1 MLESRIFGPDED
13 SSRDSGKKNRTY
25 AASLTVRARW
35 GRIRFR
41 DASQEA
47 QYQRHV
53 LDEDIRLSIR
63 FLRIFFLV
71 FAFGAVCF
79 ITMNG
84 AFGRLGNDYLEVP
97 HSAAAQCGRRGR
109 PRARL
114 ARARARP
121 RPQAPLLGLHPCLRG
136 MDVFLSVRESPARQ
150 REGRSPAPWRW
161 PWELPRRH
169 TPSPQHP
176 HLPLTAAPPP
186 PRPEPRRPLRPVVRD
201 QLGGPRP
208 RQPRGD
214 HAGARAAGGAQA
226 RVLAAPRA
234 RPPARPPVVHARD
247 PRARVRVRLPE
258 GARTRARGDS
268 LPGDL
273 WRRRRHAAV
282 GSAHRRT
289 QPVCGGARQGARPA
303 AHVQLGLLPG
313 GGDLPLPTGVHV
325 GHPPLRHAVRR
336 LHRHLPDLAAVRHQL
351 RSVPQL
357 GRDADRLP
365 VRVQLPLPHRHARP
379 RAHAPPRLHPDDAD
393 RAPQRR
399 PPRGEHTAHT

>member
-63 FLRIFFLV
+63 CLRIFVLV

-97 HSAAAQCGRRGR
+97 HSAAAQCRRRRR

-136 MDVFLSVRESPARQ
+136 MDVFLSVREITRPAKGGPVARTMALAL
-150 REGRSPAPWRW
+150 GITAAAHTLAPSPAPPAHRRAASSA
-161 PWELPRRH
+161 PR
-169 TPSPQHP
+169 T
-176 HLPLTAAPPP
+176 LTAAS
-186 PRPEPRRPLRPVVRD
+186 
-201 QLGGPRP
+201 
-208 RQPRGD
+208 
-214 HAGARAAGGAQA
+214 
-226 RVLAAPRA
+226 
-234 RPPARPPVVHARD
+234 
-247 PRARVRVRLPE
+247 
-258 GARTRARGDS
+258 TC
-268 LPGDL
+268 
-273 WRRRRHAAV
+273 
-282 GSAHRRT
+282 GSRS
-289 QPVCGGARQGARPA
+289 
-303 AHVQLGLLPG
+303 
-313 GGDLPLPTGVHV
+313 TG
-325 GHPPLRHAVRR
+325 
-336 LHRHLPDLAAVRHQL
+336 
-351 RSVPQL
+351 
-357 GRDADRLP
+357 
-365 VRVQLPLPHRHARP
+365 
-379 RAHAPPRLHPDDAD
+379 
-393 RAPQRR
+393 RAPSSAASR
-399 PPRGEHTAHT
+399 

>member
-1 MLESRIFGPDED
+1 MPPPRPPSRP
-13 SSRDSGKKNRTY
+13 
-25 AASLTVRARW
+25 
-35 GRIRFR
+35 
-41 DASQEA
+41 
-47 QYQRHV
+47 
-53 LDEDIRLSIR
+53 
-63 FLRIFFLV
+63 
-71 FAFGAVCF
+71 
-79 ITMNG
+79 
-84 AFGRLGNDYLEVP
+84 
-97 HSAAAQCGRRGR
+97 
-109 PRARL
+109 PR
-114 ARARARP
+114 ARARAPSSTSTITRP
-121 RPQAPLLGLHPCLRG
+121 PSLPPWDGRFPQRARITRPAKGGPVARTMALALGITAAAHTLAPT
-136 MDVFLSVRESPARQ
+136 PA
-150 REGRSPAPWRW
+150 
-161 PWELPRRH
+161 
-169 TPSPQHP
+169 

-226 RVLAAPRA
+226 RLLAAPRA

-247 PRARVRVRLPE
+247 PRARVRVRVPE
-258 GARTRARGDS
+258 GARARARGDA

-273 WRRRRHAAV
+273 WRRRRHAAI
-282 GSAHRRT
+282 GSAHRRA

-313 GGDLPLPTGVHV
+313 GGDLPLPAGVHV

-336 LHRHLPDLAAVRHQL
+336 LHRHLPDLAAVGHQL
-351 RSVPQL
+351 RGVSLV

-379 RAHAPPRLHPDDAD
+379 RAHAPPRLHPDDSD

-399 PPRGEHTAHT
+399 PPRGEHTAHTCAAAATTSPHPPFLALALARRAPPEMSTQTRGARGYKPRDSP